1 MDKRL
6 SIYVS
11 SPDSYSDV
19 LAVFLK
25 GYRRYWSDCPYEFIL
40 TTNTKSYEGITCIC
54 NNKQNDTWVERTIAA
69 LPVIKSKYVMLM
81 CDDIILSDNV
91 DNSLIER
98 LLDYMDSHEIRYCN
112 LGPTPKGSKIKSFPL
127 LRSVN
132 KQIPYAINL
141 QFGIFRKDL
150 FVELLGDGSLSAW
163 DIENSINEQAAV
175 APSEDY
181 KDVVA
186 VSEYILP
193 YIHGVYYGNKDSFQ
207 SIKGTENKTFI
218 RDISVTGGHEP
229 LLMMLTNH
237 HLICR
242 EYNDSVSLKGY
253 NKLLKVN
260 DTLFYALPEFGLVK
274 YVVNKDGIRERGRF
288 FHDIRFTPK
297 AS

>member
-112 LGPTPKGSKIKSFPL
+112 LGPTPKGSKIKSFP
-127 LRSVN
+127 
-132 KQIPYAINL
+132 
-141 QFGIFRKDL
+141 
-150 FVELLGDGSLSAW
+150 ELLGDGSLSAW

-193 YIHGVYYGNKDSFQ
+193 YIHGVYKGKWIRHAVENLSRLSLYIDSGRGIVPLSQ
-207 SIKGTENKTFI
+207 QIKIDMTNWLQWK
-218 RDISVTGGHEP
+218 ISP
-229 LLMMLTNH
+229 KQ
-237 HLICR
+237 R
-242 EYNDSVSLKGY
+242 RALKNVLSRVGM
-253 NKLLKVN
+253 KFATK
-260 DTLFYALPEFGLVK
+260 
-274 YVVNKDGIRERGRF
+274 R
-288 FHDIRFTPK
+288 
-297 AS
+297 

>member
-1 MDKRL
+1 MPPRSRTFWRND
-6 SIYVS
+6 
-11 SPDSYSDV
+11 
-19 LAVFLK
+19 
-25 GYRRYWSDCPYEFIL
+25 
-40 TTNTKSYEGITCIC
+40 
-54 NNKQNDTWVERTIAA
+54 KQNDTWVERTIAA

-98 LLDYMDSHEIRYCN
+98 LLDYIDSHEIRYCN

-193 YIHGVYYGNKDSFQ
+193 YIHGVYKGKWIRHAVENLSRLSLYIDSGRGIVPLSQ
-207 SIKGTENKTFI
+207 QIKIDMTNWLQWK
-218 RDISVTGGHEP
+218 ISP
-229 LLMMLTNH
+229 KQ
-237 HLICR
+237 R
-242 EYNDSVSLKGY
+242 RALKNVLSRVGM
-253 NKLLKVN
+253 KFATK
-260 DTLFYALPEFGLVK
+260 
-274 YVVNKDGIRERGRF
+274 R
-288 FHDIRFTPK
+288 
-297 AS
+297 

>member
-181 KDVVA
+181 KMWWQFQNI
-186 VSEYILP
+186 SCHIYMEYIKVNGL
-193 YIHGVYYGNKDSFQ
+193 G
-207 SIKGTENKTFI
+207 
-218 RDISVTGGHEP
+218 
-229 LLMMLTNH
+229 M
-237 HLICR
+237 
-242 EYNDSVSLKGY
+242 
-253 NKLLKVN
+253 LLK
-260 DTLFYALPEFGLVK
+260 
-274 YVVNKDGIRERGRF
+274 I
-288 FHDIRFTPK
+288 
-297 AS
+297 

>member
-132 KQIPYAINL
+132 KQIPYAIN
-141 QFGIFRKDL
+141 
-150 FVELLGDGSLSAW
+150 
-163 DIENSINEQAAV
+163 
-175 APSEDY
+175 Y

-193 YIHGVYYGNKDSFQ
+193 YIHGVYKGKWIRHAVENLSRLSLYIDSGRGIVPLSQ
-207 SIKGTENKTFI
+207 QIKIDMTNWLQWK
-218 RDISVTGGHEP
+218 ISP
-229 LLMMLTNH
+229 KQ
-237 HLICR
+237 R
-242 EYNDSVSLKGY
+242 RALKNVLSRVGM
-253 NKLLKVN
+253 KFATK
-260 DTLFYALPEFGLVK
+260 
-274 YVVNKDGIRERGRF
+274 R
-288 FHDIRFTPK
+288 
-297 AS
+297 

>member
-54 NNKQNDTWVERTIAA
+54 NNKQNDTWVERTLAA

-91 DNSLIER
+91 DNSLIEQ

-186 VSEYILP
+186 VSEYVLP
-193 YIHGVYYGNKDSFQ
+193 YIHGVYKGKWIRHAVENLSRLSLYIDSGRGVVPLSQ
-207 SIKGTENKTFI
+207 QIKIDMTNWLQWK
-218 RDISVTGGHEP
+218 ISP
-229 LLMMLTNH
+229 KQ
-237 HLICR
+237 R
-242 EYNDSVSLKGY
+242 RALKNVLSRVGM
-253 NKLLKVN
+253 KFATK
-260 DTLFYALPEFGLVK
+260 
-274 YVVNKDGIRERGRF
+274 R
-288 FHDIRFTPK
+288 
-297 AS
+297 

>member
-150 FVELLGDGSLSAW
+150 FVELLGDGSLYKGKWIRHAV
-163 DIENSINEQAAV
+163 ENLSRL
-175 APSEDY
+175 SL
-181 KDVVA
+181 
-186 VSEYILP
+186 YI
-193 YIHGVYYGNKDSFQ
+193 DSGRGIVPLSQ
-207 SIKGTENKTFI
+207 QIKIDMTNWLQWK
-218 RDISVTGGHEP
+218 ISP
-229 LLMMLTNH
+229 KQ
-237 HLICR
+237 R
-242 EYNDSVSLKGY
+242 RALKNVLSRVGM
-253 NKLLKVN
+253 KFATK
-260 DTLFYALPEFGLVK
+260 
-274 YVVNKDGIRERGRF
+274 R
-288 FHDIRFTPK
+288 
-297 AS
+297 

>member
-175 APSEDY
+175 A
-181 KDVVA
+181 
-186 VSEYILP
+186 VSYTHLTLP
-193 YIHGVYYGNKDSFQ
+193 
-207 SIKGTENKTFI
+207 TT
-218 RDISVTGGHEP
+218 
-229 LLMMLTNH
+229 
-237 HLICR
+237 
-242 EYNDSVSLKGY
+242 
-253 NKLLKVN
+253 
-260 DTLFYALPEFGLVK
+260 
-274 YVVNKDGIRERGRF
+274 
-288 FHDIRFTPK
+288 
-297 AS
+297 